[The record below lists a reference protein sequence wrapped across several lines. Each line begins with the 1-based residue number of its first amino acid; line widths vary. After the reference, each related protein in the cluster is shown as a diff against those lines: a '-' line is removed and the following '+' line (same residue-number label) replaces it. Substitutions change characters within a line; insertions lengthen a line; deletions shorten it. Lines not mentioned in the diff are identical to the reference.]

1 MRKGALFLVAAFILF
16 FTAGA
21 SAADELETDT
31 QKLSYIIGYQIG
43 QNLQQQKIEL
53 DKQAFILAIEDAL
66 KQAPSRLSPEQAKA
80 AMEAM
85 QQQEQQQRT
94 ELAEKNKSAGEDF
107 LKANKEKQGV
117 VELDSGLQ
125 YRIIRQ
131 GEGEKPAA
139 DDTVVVNYRGTLIDG
154 TEFDSSYQ
162 RGQPV
167 TFKVNGVIRGWQEA
181 LQLMPV
187 GSKWEVVVPPKLA
200 YGPQGAG
207 RLIGPNETL
216 IFDIELLEIK

>member
-1 MRKGALFLVAAFILF
+1 MRKGASFLVAAFILPLIGG
-16 FTAGA
+16 T
-21 SAADELETDT
+21 SAADELETDS

-43 QNLQQQKIEL
+43 QNLQRQGIEL
-53 DKQAFILAIEDAL
+53 DKQAFLLAIEDAL
-66 KQAPSRLSPEQAKA
+66 KQTPSRLSPEQAKA
-80 AMEAM
+80 AMKAM

-94 ELAEKNKSAGEDF
+94 KLAEKNKAAGKAY
-107 LKANKEKQGV
+107 LQANKEKQGV

-125 YRIIRQ
+125 YRIIQQ

-154 TEFDSSYQ
+154 TEFDSSYK
-162 RGQPV
+162 RGQPA
-167 TFKVNGVIRGWQEA
+167 TFKVNGVVKGWQQA

-187 GSKWEVVVPPKLA
+187 GSKWEIVIPPTLA

>member
-1 MRKGALFLVAAFILF
+1 MRKGAWFVIAASALSLIGG
-16 FTAGA
+16 TA
-21 SAADELETDT
+21 AADELETDI

-43 QNLQQQKIEL
+43 QNIQQQGVEL

-66 KQAPSRLSPEQAKA
+66 KQAPSRLSPEEAKA

-94 ELAEKNKSAGEDF
+94 ELAEKNEGTGKNF
-107 LKANKEKQGV
+107 LADNKKKEGV

-125 YRIIRQ
+125 YRVIEE
-131 GEGEKPAA
+131 GEGKKPAPE
-139 DDTVVVNYRGTLIDG
+139 DTVSVHYRGTLIDG
-154 TEFDSSYQ
+154 TEFDSSYE
-162 RGQPV
+162 RGQPA
-167 TFKVNGVIRGWQEA
+167 TFKVNNVIKGWQQA

-187 GSKWEVVVPPKLA
+187 GSKWHVVIPPELA
-200 YGPQGAG
+200 YGEQGAG